1 MTAPGRWIAC
11 LAVPLFPLAARLRSE
26 PELVEEAA
34 AVVAGDGSAARIVAG
49 TRRARR
55 AGIEPGQTLA
65 QARALVPQLAT
76 RPRDPDCERSA
87 REALLEAAEGL
98 SPRIEDGGEGVV
110 YLDVHG
116 LERHF
121 RGAGGGGPATRT
133 GGGATGGPRG
143 RERLDRPPAS
153 DRTAVPW
160 QADLGR
166 ALIAAAEEVGLPA
179 RAGVAASRLA
189 ARVAASLP
197 DTPTVVPAGGEAA
210 FLAPLPLGRL
220 SPEVGVAETLERWGI
235 RSIGDLAKLPEAEV
249 ASRLGEAGARLH
261 AVARGFDPRPLAP
274 WSPPPCFREGLTL
287 DWPIVHLEPFLFVGR
302 AALERL
308 ASRLEARG
316 LACTRLE
323 LSLRLEPDGVAERSL
338 DLPAPTRDVKT
349 LLTLV
354 RLHLEAEPPG
364 APVAGFTLAAHPDR
378 PREAQLSLF
387 GPEALSPDR
396 LATTLAR
403 LFALLGPHRAGSPA
417 LVDAHRPGRWS
428 LAPYAPPPPPAE
440 PPDPAPPRRNGH
452 GLLAV
457 RVLRPPVHLEVIV
470 EDASEGGETK
480 GGGGSD
486 GGATGESA
494 PRRPISVATPSAETA
509 AGRPAIH
516 GRVKVASGPWSLDE
530 AWWTDE
536 PVERDYWD
544 VELAPTGPQGGGLYR
559 IYRDGATG
567 EWYADGMYD

>member
-34 AVVAGDGSAARIVAG
+34 AVVEGDGSSARIVAG

-55 AGIEPGQTLA
+55 AGVKPGQTLA

-121 RGAGGGGPATRT
+121 RGIGDRAG
-133 GGGATGGPRG
+133 
-143 RERLDRPPAS
+143 
-153 DRTAVPW
+153 DRTAVLW

-166 ALIAAAEEVGLPA
+166 ALVAASEEIGLPA

-189 ARVAASLP
+189 ARVAAGLP

-220 SPEVGVAETLERWGI
+220 SPEVEVAETLERWGI

-249 ASRLGEAGARLH
+249 ASRLGAAGARLH
-261 AVARGFDPRPLAP
+261 AVARGLDPRPLAP
-274 WSPPPCFREGLTL
+274 WAPPPCFREGLTL

-308 ASRLEARG
+308 AARLEARG
-316 LACTRLE
+316 FACTRLE
-323 LSLRLEPDGVAERSL
+323 LSLRLEPDGTAERSL

-349 LLTLV
+349 LLTLL
-354 RLHLEAEPPG
+354 RLHLEAAPPG
-364 APVAGFTLAAHPDR
+364 APVVGFTLAAHPDR

-403 LFALLGPHRAGSPA
+403 LFALLGPRRAGSPV
-417 LVDAHRPGRWS
+417 LVDAHRPERWS
-428 LAPYAPPPPPAE
+428 LAPYAPPPPPGE

-470 EDASEGGETK
+470 DGAPEEEAGG
-480 GGGGSD
+480 
-486 GGATGESA
+486 
-494 PRRPISVATPSAETA
+494 RPSSVTTPPTETA
-509 AGRPAIH
+509 AGRPAID

-530 AWWTDE
+530 AWWSEE

-544 VELAPTGPQGGGLYR
+544 VELAPAGPQGGGLYR
-559 IYRDGATG
+559 IYQDRPTG
-567 EWYADGMYD
+567 EWYADGVYD

>member
-1 MTAPGRWIAC
+1 MSAPGRWIGC
-11 LAVPLFPLAARLRSE
+11 LTVPLFPLAARLRSE

-34 AVVAGDGSAARIVAG
+34 AVVEGDGSAARIVAG

-55 AGIEPGQTLA
+55 AGVAPGQTLA

-87 REALLEAAEGL
+87 REALLEAVEGL

-121 RGAGGGGPATRT
+121 RGPGGRPGGAPTDDART
-133 GGGATGGPRG
+133 G
-143 RERLDRPPAS
+143 ERA
-153 DRTAVPW
+153 AVPW

-166 ALIAAAEEVGLPA
+166 ALVAAAEEVGLPA

-220 SPEVGVAETLERWGI
+220 SPEVEVAETLERWGI

-249 ASRLGEAGARLH
+249 ASRLGAAGARLH
-261 AVARGFDPRPLAP
+261 AVARGLDPRPLAP

-308 ASRLEARG
+308 AARLEARG

-323 LSLRLEPDGVAERSL
+323 LSLRLEPDGTAERSL

-403 LFALLGPHRAGSPA
+403 LFALLGPQRVGSPA
-417 LVDAHRPGRWS
+417 LVDAHRPERRS
-428 LAPYAPPPPPAE
+428 LAPYAPPPPPGE

-470 EDASEGGETK
+470 GGGPEDGETRRGEAEDGAA
-480 GGGGSD
+480 GGP
-486 GGATGESA
+486 A
-494 PRRPISVATPSAETA
+494 PARPVSVATPTAETA

-544 VELAPTGPQGGGLYR
+544 VELAPTGPQSGGLYR